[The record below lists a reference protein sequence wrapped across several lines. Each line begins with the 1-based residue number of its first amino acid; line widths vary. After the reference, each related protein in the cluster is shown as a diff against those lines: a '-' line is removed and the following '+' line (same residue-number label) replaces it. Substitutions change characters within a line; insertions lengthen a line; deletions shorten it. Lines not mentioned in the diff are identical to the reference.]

1 MEVMAAVDATNNPA
15 TGPIAVVLFIA
26 AHIINYKWGRGTK
39 AAYVALALGI
49 FASFLIYASTWST
62 WIAARF
68 TGLLSNFDAVPAPV
82 VMSVICVL
90 AIVATVADIW
100 SDPDYNNAAIWAL
113 LIGPIAAHGASGW
126 VFGLAQVLYGG
137 LTIVVQGLV
146 AEALGGF

>member
-1 MEVMAAVDATNNPA
+1 MEVMAAVDATNNAA

-39 AAYVALALGI
+39 VAYVALVLGI
-49 FASFLIYASTWST
+49 FASFLIYASTWAT
-62 WIAARF
+62 WIADRI
-68 TGLLSNFDAVPAPV
+68 TGGLSNFDAVPSHV
-82 VMSVICVL
+82 IMSVVCVL

-100 SDPDYNNAAIWAL
+100 NDPDYNNAAIWAL

-137 LTIVVQGLV
+137 LTIVVQSLV
-146 AEALGGF
+146 AEAVGGF